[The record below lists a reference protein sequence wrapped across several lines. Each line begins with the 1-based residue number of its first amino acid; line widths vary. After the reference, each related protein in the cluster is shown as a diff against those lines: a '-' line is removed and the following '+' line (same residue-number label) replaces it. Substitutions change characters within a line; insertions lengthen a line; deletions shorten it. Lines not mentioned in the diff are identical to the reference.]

1 MSSKTAAPAPS
12 PAPAPGT
19 SSTSGYFAGGV
30 APASTPITV
39 STIEKFTYA
48 TDTAGS
54 TTTSI
59 GVLSLARF
67 GLSGFGNSTD
77 GWYAG
82 GSNAL
87 STTDRI
93 IFASDSSNAVAKG
106 PLSVGRRFLA
116 ASGTSAD
123 AWHASGLSPGPTYS
137 TVDRVIFASD
147 TAAAVAKGALTAA
160 KYNGGFS
167 GNTTDSWY
175 QGGFQPATPNIIE
188 STVDRVI
195 FASDT
200 AAATTK
206 GPLSLARYALNSYD
220 DNSSYAWASGGLAG
234 SPATVRSTVDKITFS
249 TDTAAAVA
257 KGPLVVTT
265 RNHTSVNNTTDAWL
279 AGGITPAVVS
289 TIQRSIFATDTATLV
304 AKGPMTKVTRDHA
317 GSP

>member
-1 MSSKTAAPAPS
+1 
-12 PAPAPGT
+12 
-19 SSTSGYFAGGV
+19 
-30 APASTPITV
+30 
-39 STIEKFTYA
+39 
-48 TDTAGS
+48 
-54 TTTSI
+54 
-59 GVLSLARF
+59 
-67 GLSGFGNSTD
+67 
-77 GWYAG
+77 
-82 GSNAL
+82 
-87 STTDRI
+87 
-93 IFASDSSNAVAKG
+93 VAKG

-123 AWHASGLSPGPTYS
+123 AWHASGLSPGQSYS